1 MTSHLKYFQEFKQFF
16 IENILSYYFGLH
28 HYSNVTIYI
37 FIYIYIKKNSLYPQ
51 LYPKNNFGKTRIFS
65 IVNLY
70 SLHRTLLSLFIIIR
84 YLSS

>member
-1 MTSHLKYFQEFKQFF
+1 MTSHFKYFQEFKQFF

-37 FIYIYIKKNSLYPQ
+37 FIYIPKKIHYTYPQ
-51 LYPKNNFGKTRIFS
+51 LYSRNNFGKTRIFS

-70 SLHRTLLSLFIIIR
+70 SLYRTLLSLFIIIR